1 MLNQKILPGI
11 YLTMPDG
18 NLLINHQ
25 GGPRAKKASD
35 YLSGLGA
42 NPLPQQ
48 AAQKIG
54 KSDNNEA

>member
-1 MLNQKILPGI
+1 
-11 YLTMPDG
+11 MPDG

-42 NPLPQQ
+42 NPEPQQ